1 MIQTSKLFQEVSPL
15 SEKDCFIL
23 MERHKSS
30 FTFPLH
36 VHPEFELNYI
46 ENARGAQRIVGDSVE
61 EIDDEELVLVTNPG
75 LEHAWVD
82 HNCQSKD
89 IYEITIQFHP
99 DLFGHTMLRRNQL
112 IGIYKLFEYGL
123 RGVAFSKEAIHRVRP
138 MIKLLTCESDSF
150 YSLMKFCVVLHELS
164 KDKGMRI
171 LSNSIV
177 GEEKQDSNL
186 NLIITYLQSHFSET
200 IRLADVAAMVNMT
213 EISFSRFIK
222 QHTSKSFV
230 DFLNDIRLGEATRR
244 LIDTTDSVAEIGY
257 SCGFNNLSNFNRAFK
272 KKKGQTPTEFRNNYR
287 RNRIIV

>member
-46 ENARGAQRIVGDSVE
+46 ENAKGAQRIVGDSVE
-61 EIDDEELVLVTNPG
+61 EIEDEELVLVANPS

-82 HNCQSKD
+82 YNCQSKD

-99 DLFGHTMLRRNQL
+99 DLFGSTMLRRNQL

-123 RGVAFSKEAIHRVRP
+123 RGVSFSKEAIHRVRP

-171 LSNSIV
+171 LSNAIV

-186 NLIITYLQSHFSET
+186 NLIITYLQNHFSDT